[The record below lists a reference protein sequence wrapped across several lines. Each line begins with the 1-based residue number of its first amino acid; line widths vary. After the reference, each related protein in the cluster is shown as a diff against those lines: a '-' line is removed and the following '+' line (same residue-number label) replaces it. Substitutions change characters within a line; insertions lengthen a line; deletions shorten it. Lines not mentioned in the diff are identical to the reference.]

1 MLGAEGVTNATKY
14 AILNANYIKER
25 LNGHYDTLYSGEM
38 GRAAHE
44 MILECRPFKQKG
56 IEVTDIAKRLMDY
69 GFHAPTVSFPVA
81 GTLMIEPTESENLEE
96 LDRFCDAM
104 IEIRKEIEA
113 SSIEDNNTVLKN
125 APHTLAMV
133 TADVWNFPYSREKA
147 AFPLEYIS
155 ENKFWPTV
163 RRTDDAYGDRNL
175 VCSCAPIEAYME
187 N

>member
-1 MLGAEGVTNATKY
+1 
-14 AILNANYIKER
+14 
-25 LNGHYDTLYSGEM
+25 M

-104 IEIRKEIEA
+104 ISIRKEIEA
-113 SSIEDNNTVLKN
+113 AKLEDKNNVLKN
-125 APHTLAMV
+125 APHTAHKLLQD
-133 TADVWNFPYSREKA
+133 TWTHPYSREIA
-147 AFPLEYIS
+147 AYPVSRLKSNKYWPPVGRVDNVHGDRHLFCACVPIS
-155 ENKFWPTV
+155 EY
-163 RRTDDAYGDRNL
+163 A
-175 VCSCAPIEAYME
+175 SA
-187 N
+187 

>member
-1 MLGAEGVTNATKY
+1 M
-14 AILNANYIKER
+14 I
-25 LNGHYDTLYSGEM
+25 HYTPGKWAV
-38 GRAAHE
+38 AAHE

-104 IEIRKEIEA
+104 ISIRKEIEA
-113 SSIEDNNTVLKN
+113 AVIENPNNVLKN
-125 APHTLAMV
+125 SPHTLAMI
-133 TADVWNFPYSREKA
+133 TADDWNFPYTREQA
-147 AFPLEYIS
+147 AFPLDYIS
-155 ENKFWPTV
+155 ENKFWPSV
-163 RRTDDAYGDRNL
+163 RRADDAYGDRNL
-175 VCSCAPIEAYME
+175 ICSCAPIEAYME